1 MSKSAK
7 ATRLATRPHTGI
19 LTLMRVAREEQ
30 GFTLLEVLIM
40 VVVLSV
46 SLLGLSAITIST
58 TRGLSFSD
66 TLTAAT
72 TAAQEL
78 TERIKRDTYD
88 AVTPANYPVEPYN
101 SMTWYRQ
108 FQRAVTITD
117 DAPLANMKTIN
128 VRVTW
133 RDTAGQPHTV
143 DLRSSII
150 R

>member
-1 MSKSAK
+1 M
-7 ATRLATRPHTGI
+7 